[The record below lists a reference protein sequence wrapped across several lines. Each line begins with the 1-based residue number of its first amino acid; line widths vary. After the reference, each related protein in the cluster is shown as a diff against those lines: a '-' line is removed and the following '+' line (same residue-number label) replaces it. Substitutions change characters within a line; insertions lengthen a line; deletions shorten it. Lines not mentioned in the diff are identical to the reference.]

1 MTAEEFCKAKR
12 MLDEIRQGITEA
24 ELRIKYGVGF
34 GDVEAAVGQLLDA
47 ASIQDQ
53 DEDHSGDSLASGNVL
68 DQRRAARVTALLPVA
83 VYDVEDAELKGFIA
97 DISESGLRVVGAR
110 SSVGEV
116 KTFMLPTEVI
126 SEVEGLMFEATC
138 RWVKPHGPS
147 GATIA
152 GFEIT
157 GITDEDMGHLKK
169 LVQMLKFEA

>member
-1 MTAEEFCKAKR
+1 MTVEEFYKAKR
-12 MLDEIRQGITEA
+12 MLDDIRQGITEA
-24 ELRIKYGVGF
+24 ELRVKYGVGF

-47 ASIQDQ
+47 ASIENQ
-53 DEDHSGDSLASGNVL
+53 DEDHSGKDVSSGHIL

-97 DISESGLRVVGAR
+97 DISEIGLRVVGA
-110 SSVGEV
+110 SCTVGEV

-138 RWVKPHGPS
+138 RWVAPHMPS
-147 GATIA
+147 GTTIA

-157 GITDEDMGHLKK
+157 GIADEDMRHLKK
-169 LVQMLKFEA
+169 LVQLLKFEA